1 MISFTNKIDQ
11 VLQNF
16 EKILSSNQKQELQTI
31 IKRTNARLE
40 EFARNMAT
48 VIEDMILQKDY
59 SATEQKLESFNEC
72 IQKIPEEQGKVTK

>member
-1 MISFTNKIDQ
+1 
-11 VLQNF
+11 
-16 EKILSSNQKQELQTI
+16 
-31 IKRTNARLE
+31 
-40 EFARNMAT
+40 MAT